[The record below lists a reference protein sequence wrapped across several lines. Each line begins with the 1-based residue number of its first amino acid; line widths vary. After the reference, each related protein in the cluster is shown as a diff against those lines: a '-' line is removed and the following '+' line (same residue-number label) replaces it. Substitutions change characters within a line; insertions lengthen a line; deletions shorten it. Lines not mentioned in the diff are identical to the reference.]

1 MAREDQQFMGAI
13 SLEEWSAGV
22 TEYCENLQIP
32 CRLVTPFSDTPLLP
46 CPIIPTLLGLSI
58 PSIKRQGALH
68 SKGEVSIGVG
78 RTKFTVDRQG

>member
-1 MAREDQQFMGAI
+1 MFIASCEPGKTGMAREDHY
-13 SLEEWSAGV
+13 S
-22 TEYCENLQIP
+22 
-32 CRLVTPFSDTPLLP
+32 
-46 CPIIPTLLGLSI
+46 IIPTLLGLSI